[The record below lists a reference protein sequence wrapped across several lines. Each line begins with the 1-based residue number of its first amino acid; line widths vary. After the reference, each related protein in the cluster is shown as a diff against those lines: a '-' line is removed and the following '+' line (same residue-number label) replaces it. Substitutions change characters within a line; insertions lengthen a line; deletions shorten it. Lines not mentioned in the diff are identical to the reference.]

1 MNATTDILN
10 AEEIEDVM
18 ILRNLKG
25 MPADYIR
32 STLWN
37 VAWDVESFTTS
48 NFRTGHRAADWF
60 LRVAE
65 ALSGQNFASSM
76 GHSFTIADVV
86 RVVEKAIED
95 AMADYLEHWVDDPID
110 FAKWHPMA
118 KVGENGPT
126 DHPWGDE
133 EVAVLRK
140 WLAVRPYR
148 IWAVQNA
155 VHSAAEYA
163 MKSALLDMAT
173 DNESGQ
179 DIQRIAKET
188 FDKAVAARVPRA
200 ATGRTKEHAVV
211 TVTGGCVGF

>member
-1 MNATTDILN
+1 MNVTTDILN
-10 AEEIEDVM
+10 PDEIEAVM
-18 ILRNLKG
+18 ILRNLNG
-25 MPADYIR
+25 MPDDYIR
-32 STLWN
+32 STLWS
-37 VAWDVESFTTS
+37 VAWDVETFTTS
-48 NFRTGHRAADWF
+48 NFRTGHCAADWF

-65 ALSGQNFASSM
+65 ALSGQTFASSLNM
-76 GHSFTIADVV
+76 HSFTIADVV

-110 FAKWHPMA
+110 FAKWHPMV

-148 IWAVQNA
+148 IWAVENA
-155 VHSAAEYA
+155 VHFAAEYA
-163 MKSALLDMAT
+163 MKALLLDMAT

-179 DIQRIAKET
+179 EIQRIAKET
-188 FDKAVAARVPRA
+188 FDKAVAAMIK
-200 ATGRTKEHAVV
+200 TGSV
-211 TVTGGCVGF
+211 